1 MVPPP
6 QAPAIPLGVE
16 ITNPA
21 GNVSLNPMPL
31 ADVAEFALF
40 TVKLSEVAPFNG
52 TLAAPKALIRMGGA
66 TMVTEAFEVF
76 PVPA

>member
-1 MVPPP
+1 
-6 QAPAIPLGVE
+6 
-16 ITNPA
+16 
-21 GNVSLNPMPL
+21 MPL
-31 ADVAEFALF
+31 TDVAEFALF

-52 TLAAPKALIRMGGA
+52 TLAAPNALIRMGGA